1 MQIWP
6 VRLLVVQAIAG
17 VALGGAVALTL
28 AIIVSAYAALVGAPL
43 AAWLYWRLATR
54 RYRRRRRVT
63 AGALPALWRALLEQR
78 LPYYRGLDEAE
89 RARFDNDVRIFLYE
103 QRIYGI
109 RGVEVDDE
117 TRVLIAAAA
126 AMLSNG
132 LVDWEWPNVRDVVV
146 YPRAF
151 DEEYRTDAHPD
162 ILGMVHTQGPIL
174 ISQPDLRHGFLV
186 SDDSNN
192 VALHELAHVI
202 DMADGYADGVPAALS
217 WVATAPWIRVVA
229 DRLQKLRE
237 GRYGD
242 TLRDYAGTNETELF
256 AVAVEVFFEEPA
268 RLAEHDAE
276 LYAMLRDY
284 FNQDPAR
291 ILERARQKDRAMRN
305 DVPDARGAVG
315 GTGNASLA

>member
-6 VRLLVVQAIAG
+6 VRLLIVQAIASVVLG
-17 VALGGAVALTL
+17 VAVAMTL
-28 AIIVSAYAALVGAPL
+28 AVIVSPYAPVVGSPL

-54 RYRRRRRVT
+54 RYRRRRRLT
-63 AGALPALWRALLEQR
+63 ASGFPAAWRALLVER
-78 LPYYRGLDEAE
+78 LPYYRGLDSA
-89 RARFDNDVRIFLYE
+89 ARTRFENDVRIFLGE

-109 RGVEVDDE
+109 RGVDVDDE

-132 LVDWEWPNVRDVVV
+132 LVDWEWPNVRDIVV

-151 DEEYRTDAHPD
+151 DDEYRTDAHPT
-162 ILGMVHTQGPIL
+162 ILGMVHSHGPIL

-186 SDDSNN
+186 PDDSNN

-202 DMADGYADGVPAALS
+202 DMADGYADGVPAGLS

-237 GRYGD
+237 ARYGD
-242 TLRDYAGTNETELF
+242 TLRDYAATNETELF
-256 AVAVEVFFEEPA
+256 AVAVEAFFEEPR

-276 LYAMLRDY
+276 LYEMLRGY
-284 FNQDPAR
+284 FNQDPSS
-291 ILERARQKDRAMRN
+291 ILDAGRN
-305 DVPDARGAVG
+305 EQHEDDATGAEPG
-315 GTGNASLA
+315 PGNATLA

>member
-1 MQIWP
+1 VQIWP
-6 VRLLVVQAIAG
+6 VRLLVVQAIAS
-17 VALGGAVALTL
+17 VVLGGAVGMML
-28 AIIVSAYAALVGAPL
+28 AVVFSPLAALAGSPL
-43 AAWLYWRLATR
+43 VAWLYWRLSTR
-54 RYRRRRRVT
+54 RYRRRRKLT
-63 AGALPALWRALLEQR
+63 ASPFPAHWRALLEKR
-78 LPYYRGLDEAE
+78 IPYFRGLHAAE
-89 RARFDNDVRIFLYE
+89 RSRFENDVRIFLGE

-132 LVDWEWPNVRDVVV
+132 LQDWEWPNVRDIVV
-146 YPRAF
+146 YPSAF
-151 DEEYRTDAHPD
+151 DDEYRTDGHPD
-162 ILGMVHTQGPIL
+162 ILGMVHSQGPIL
-174 ISQPDLRHGFLV
+174 ISGPDLEHGFFV

-229 DRLQKLRE
+229 DRLQQLRE

-242 TLRDYAGTNETELF
+242 ALRDYAGTNETELF
-256 AVAVEVFFEEPA
+256 AVAVEAFFEQPA

-291 ILERARQKDRAMRN
+291 ILSRAKESDRAGS
-305 DVPDARGAVG
+305 PDATGAARG
-315 GTGNASLA
+315 TDDASVA

>member
-6 VRLLVVQAIAG
+6 VRLLVVQA
-17 VALGGAVALTL
+17 VASVVLGGAVAMML
-28 AIIVSAYAALVGAPL
+28 AVIVSPWAALASPL
-43 AAWLYWRLATR
+43 VAWLYWRLATR
-54 RYRRRRRVT
+54 RYRRRRRLT
-63 AGALPALWRALLEQR
+63 AGALSTQWRSLLQAR
-78 LPYYRGLDEAE
+78 LPYYRGLDPDE
-89 RARFDNDVRIFLYE
+89 RARFDCDLRIFLGE

-109 RGVEVDDE
+109 RGARVDDE

-132 LVDWEWPNVRDVVV
+132 LVDWEWPNVRDIVV

-151 DEEYRTDAHPD
+151 DDNYRTDAHPD
-162 ILGMVHTQGPIL
+162 ILGMVHSQGPVL
-174 ISQPDLRHGFLV
+174 LSEPDLRHGFLV
-186 SDDSNN
+186 PDDSDN

-202 DMADGYADGVPAALS
+202 DMADGYADGVPASLP

-237 GRYGD
+237 GNYSD

-256 AVAVEVFFEEPA
+256 AVAVEAFFEQPE

-276 LYAMLRDY
+276 LYEMLRMY
-284 FNQDPAR
+284 FNQDPAV
-291 ILERARQKDRAMRN
+291 ILERARTRDRE
-305 DVPDARGAVG
+305 DDGGSDATGAAAPSD
-315 GTGNASLA
+315 NARLA